1 MGSMNRH
8 SLAWRAL
15 AVAAVF
21 FLLSAVRPIQLRDG
35 SQLSIRTLHAAPS
48 IAAVP
53 QSGPEPPCGR
63 EPVPSYPALD
73 QPAAVKAWTESEV
86 GRDWKPPGCTG
97 WTSTGFTT
105 LVTIVARFPYTSAAE
120 DMLRH
125 IRAISELAGVR
136 YWSTTH
142 KRWQTFILDAHALTG
157 VQSGQR
163 RKDFAPEEMK
173 AGAELYFEQTDNI
186 SGKIIY
192 RLHVLEAS
200 GNRIVFDVENATT
213 VRHLLVP
220 VFHPGDMQS
229 IYFLDRESD
238 RVWRYYSI
246 VRTGKNASRLIAG
259 SESSEINRAVAFYR
273 HLVGIPT
280 DQEPPAAR

>member
-1 MGSMNRH
+1 MNRH

>member
-1 MGSMNRH
+1 MNRH
-8 SLAWRAL
+8 SLVWRAL
-15 AVAAVF
+15 AVAAIF
-21 FLLSAVRPIQLRDG
+21 FLLPAVRPIQLRDG
-35 SQLSIRTLHAAPS
+35 SQLSIRTFHAAPS
-48 IAAVP
+48 IAAAP

-220 VFHPGDMQS
+220 FFHPGDMQS

-246 VRTGKNASRLIAG
+246 VRTGKNASRHIAG

>member
-1 MGSMNRH
+1 MNRH
-8 SLAWRAL
+8 SLFGSSL
-15 AVAAVF
+15 AVAAVLF
-21 FLLSAVRPIQLRDG
+21 HLPTISPICLGDG
-35 SQLSIRTLHAAPS
+35 LQRFQYSLHAAPI

-97 WTSTGFTT
+97 WSSTGFTT

-186 SGKIIY
+186 SGKVIY
-192 RLHVLEAS
+192 RLHILEGSA
-200 GNRIVFDVENATT
+200 NRIVFDVENGTT
-213 VRHLLVP
+213 VRHLLIP
-220 VFHPGDMQS
+220 IFHPGDMQS
-229 IYFLDRESD
+229 IYFLDRESNN
-238 RVWRYYSI
+238 VWRFYSI
-246 VRTGKNASRLIAG
+246 VRTGKNASRLVAG
-259 SESSEINRAVAFYR
+259 NESSEINRAVAFYR
-273 HLVGIPT
+273 HLAGIPT